1 MKIFILLLLL
11 YIPVITNITT
21 PQQHADGQKIVGTWI
36 TAKKDAKIKIVQT
49 ADSTYQGTII
59 WTILPDKK
67 YIGSQV
73 MKGVKYNPTT
83 GTYTCPW
90 IFSPRLD
97 IKAKALLYVTDSTI
111 KARVEKGI
119 IRSDE
124 WFYRVEES
132 L

>member
-1 MKIFILLLLL
+1 MLL